1 MHYSFSNNSKSLKP
15 GKKMIFNCSTTR
27 EVVLGTVLTN
37 DYRDGFTVAL
47 KNGRHLKIHTANWDN
62 TWKDQDG
69 KSGYHIQWNNLI
81 PNLPDEEIF
90 TYVQKLSATNNRPI
104 LIHVD
109 CVTNGKIQGRFITRT
124 PDPNANTDVDIFDPR
139 EDDSNYDRVGY
150 NDLDGVRTID
160 LPAVIQTYSRST
172 SKKIFETQRPV
183 SEVFCNQKI
192 EPGDL
197 IISDNISMY
206 YRNNE
211 LITVV
216 NNSDSYSLNHGVN
229 VLKKN
234 ASVDDIRAFLL
245 LNVRSEDISS
255 EQESVETDFGLLS
268 SRHDNDMFMQVA
280 EIENQVWQ
288 ARLRQQPDE
297 AIVLWLDDDSREGE
311 THPFILGFTGHLF
324 NTVDDLGDYIELDD
338 VKEGLWLMKNPAFN
352 GGYDYEGNYDC
363 ELNVDYFPATHED
376 LKRVLGQDFDINED
390 ILDSLDGRD
399 LEPDITDAAAY
410 FIERARIANDDNQD
424 NIKTLKP

>member
-1 MHYSFSNNSKSLKP
+1 
-15 GKKMIFNCSTTR
+15 
-27 EVVLGTVLTN
+27 
-37 DYRDGFTVAL
+37 
-47 KNGRHLKIHTANWDN
+47 
-62 TWKDQDG
+62 
-69 KSGYHIQWNNLI
+69 
-81 PNLPDEEIF
+81 
-90 TYVQKLSATNNRPI
+90 
-104 LIHVD
+104 
-109 CVTNGKIQGRFITRT
+109 
-124 PDPNANTDVDIFDPR
+124 
-139 EDDSNYDRVGY
+139 
-150 NDLDGVRTID
+150 
-160 LPAVIQTYSRST
+160 
-172 SKKIFETQRPV
+172 
-183 SEVFCNQKI
+183 
-192 EPGDL
+192 
-197 IISDNISMY
+197 
-206 YRNNE
+206 
-211 LITVV
+211 
-216 NNSDSYSLNHGVN
+216 
-229 VLKKN
+229 
-234 ASVDDIRAFLL
+234 LL